1 MRPYICTSQR
11 VQAWRWIVAEESMT
25 FRNWAPEV
33 ILRLSRGTTATTENI
48 APFGFQHLVQP
59 QAWLC
64 ATLPVICTVTGAWA
78 HWQLRVPP
86 LKFALPLR
94 TPLSTDGWME
104 MAGMV
109 SPLFL
114 KA

>member
-1 MRPYICTSQR
+1 MVLLLCGKWSPGLRGVCGDRIHQR
-11 VQAWRWIVAEESMT
+11 RGPGRLWLH
-25 FRNWAPEV
+25 APLPEPRAQRFPPLAKAV
-33 ILRLSRGTTATTENI
+33 
-48 APFGFQHLVQP
+48 
-59 QAWLC
+59 AWLF
-64 ATLPVICTVTGAWA
+64 AALPVICTVTAAWA

-94 TPLSTDGWME
+94 TPLSMDGWME

-114 KA
+114 NA

>member
-1 MRPYICTSQR
+1 MRPYICTPQR

-59 QAWLC
+59 QPRFGL
-64 ATLPVICTVTGAWA
+64 TLPA
-78 HWQLRVPP
+78 P
-86 LKFALPLR
+86 F
-94 TPLSTDGWME
+94 S
-104 MAGMV
+104 MAGGLAQSEMGSPSLLIALALR
-109 SPLFL
+109 SPLTTGGCCE
-114 KA
+114 

>member
-1 MRPYICTSQR
+1 MLEDTKAANSGAAQPCSFDNSTCTKSSPWNGCALFSMRPYICTPQR

-33 ILRLSRGTTATTENI
+33 TLRLSRPTTATTENI

-64 ATLPVICTVTGAWA
+64 DTFPVICTVTGACA
-78 HWQLRVPP
+78 H
-86 LKFALPLR
+86 
-94 TPLSTDGWME
+94 
-104 MAGMV
+104 
-109 SPLFL
+109 
-114 KA
+114 